1 MCSKIFSAYQ
11 KILYVTHVSKINAV
25 ICGNPWEICNRKRTK
40 QNICRKF
47 VRLEFSI
54 MNTKQEKLEAFG
66 RLLDIMDDLREK
78 CPWDQKQTLESLRH
92 LTLEETYELSDAILQ
107 NDLQEIKKEL
117 GDVLLH
123 LVFYAKIGSE
133 KESFD
138 IADVINSLNEKLIF
152 RHPHIY
158 GDTEVKDE
166 EEVKQNWEKLKLKE
180 GNKSILG
187 GVPKSLPSMVKAYR
201 IQDKVKGIGF
211 EFHDA
216 EDAWKKVDEEIREFH
231 AETDLDKKE
240 QELGDVF
247 FSLINYARISGIN
260 PDSALERTNLKF
272 ISRFQ
277 KMETIALEQKVNLA
291 DLSLEEMDV
300 LWEQAKRAL

>member
-1 MCSKIFSAYQ
+1 
-11 KILYVTHVSKINAV
+11 
-25 ICGNPWEICNRKRTK
+25 
-40 QNICRKF
+40 
-47 VRLEFSI
+47 
-54 MNTKQEKLEAFG
+54 MNTKEQKLEAFS

-78 CPWDQKQTLESLRH
+78 CPWDRKQDLQSLRH
-92 LTLEETYELSDAILQ
+92 LTLEEVYELSDALLQ
-107 NDLQEIKKEL
+107 EDLPEIKKEL

-133 KESFD
+133 KNSFD
-138 IADVINSLNEKLIF
+138 IADVINALNEKLIF

-158 GDTEVKDE
+158 GDTEVADE

-180 GNKSILG
+180 GNRSVLS
-187 GVPKSLPSMVKAYR
+187 GVTKGTPSMVKAYR

-216 EDAWKKVDEEIREFH
+216 EDAWKKVDEELAEFH
-231 AETDLDKKE
+231 AETDPDKKE

-247 FSLINYARISGIN
+247 FSLINYARITGIN
-260 PDSALERTNLKF
+260 PDSALERTNIKF
-272 ISRFQ
+272 ITRFQ
-277 KMETIALEQKVNLA
+277 KMEDLAHDKNLKLE

-300 LWEQAKRAL
+300 LWEEAKKIIS

>member
-1 MCSKIFSAYQ
+1 
-11 KILYVTHVSKINAV
+11 
-25 ICGNPWEICNRKRTK
+25 
-40 QNICRKF
+40 
-47 VRLEFSI
+47 
-54 MNTKQEKLEAFG
+54 MNTKEQKLQAFSN
-66 RLLDIMDDLREK
+66 LLDIIDDLREK
-78 CPWDQKQTLESLRH
+78 CPWDKKQTLQTLRH
-92 LTLEETYELSDAILQ
+92 LTLEEVYELSDALLEE
-107 NDLQEIKKEL
+107 DLQEIKKEL

-158 GDTEVKDE
+158 GDVEVADE

-180 GNKSILG
+180 GNKSVLS
-187 GVPKSLPSMVKAYR
+187 GVSKGTPSMVKAFR
-201 IQDKVKGIGF
+201 IQEKVKGIGF

-216 EDAWKKVDEEIREFH
+216 DDAWKKVDEELAEFH
-231 AETDLDKKE
+231 SETDLEKKE

-247 FSLINYARISGIN
+247 FSLINYARITGIN
-260 PDSALERTNLKF
+260 PDSALEKTNLKF

-277 KMETIALEQKVNLA
+277 KMENLA
-291 DLSLEEMDV
+291 NERNLNLSEMTLEKMDE
-300 LWEQAKRAL
+300 LWEEAKKI

>member
-1 MCSKIFSAYQ
+1 
-11 KILYVTHVSKINAV
+11 
-25 ICGNPWEICNRKRTK
+25 
-40 QNICRKF
+40 
-47 VRLEFSI
+47 
-54 MNTKQEKLEAFG
+54 MNTRQEKLEAFG

-78 CPWDQKQTLESLRH
+78 CPWDQKQTLQTLRH

-107 NDLQEIKKEL
+107 EDLTEIKKEL

-158 GDTEVKDE
+158 GDVEVKDE

-180 GNKSILG
+180 GNTSILG
-187 GVPKSLPSMVKAYR
+187 GVPKGLPSMVKAYR

-216 EDAWKKVDEEIREFH
+216 EDAWKKVDE
-231 AETDLDKKE
+231 
-240 QELGDVF
+240 
-247 FSLINYARISGIN
+247 
-260 PDSALERTNLKF
+260 
-272 ISRFQ
+272 
-277 KMETIALEQKVNLA
+277 
-291 DLSLEEMDV
+291 
-300 LWEQAKRAL
+300 